1 MSKFLA
7 VGSKWF
13 WLFVLVLVGLISLG
27 FVILPEFLER
37 EYAASTIPAGLYVVS
52 LVTLSLFVGLLISVA
67 IERFERLMVILFVG
81 FRIGV
86 TAWEYQ
92 LGRHSLWYLA
102 FSVAAHLVIGTLVL
116 LFLSGPFNRR
126 ALPPSEK

>member
-1 MSKFLA
+1 MRRFLA
-7 VGSKWF
+7 SGSKWF
-13 WLFVLVLVGLISLG
+13 WLFVLVLAGLISLG
-27 FVILPEFLER
+27 FAILPEALKGD
-37 EYAASTIPAGLYVVS
+37 YATSRIPAGLYIMG

-67 IERFERLMVILFVG
+67 VERFERLMVILFVG

>member
-1 MSKFLA
+1 L
-7 VGSKWF
+7 
-13 WLFVLVLVGLISLG
+13 LVLVLAGLISIG
-27 FVILPEFLER
+27 FVILPEFMKR
-37 EYAASTIPAGLYVVS
+37 EYVTSQVPAGLYIAS

-102 FSVAAHLVIGTLVL
+102 FSVAAHIVIGALVL
-116 LFLSGPFNRR
+116 LFLSGPFKRR
-126 ALPPSEK
+126 TPPPNE